1 MKKAPVV
8 SVLLL
13 VVMAFALLPF
23 AFTEAP
29 SIEIMEEAPGYV
41 VEFKGTGL
49 PQDAEAIIEECGGT
63 VTSMLPDLAVIAAMP
78 NGDPVAFEEALAVN
92 DAIQCFDHDYVAELP
107 DTLVVPVN
115 EEQIELENAP
125 SSFSDPYYW
134 LYQWHLWH
142 TIEASPAGAW
152 QITTGD
158 PAVSVAILDTGIDYN
173 HGDIAPN
180 YDFALSKTF
189 VPYEDEMDYDGH
201 GTWCGGLVA
210 AAVNDDPNDW
220 KCIGI
225 GPTLNL
231 VNLKV
236 MDATGSGWFSW
247 VFEAVY
253 YAVAKDIDVIS
264 MSLGGYLPRGVSR
277 SFQSIC
283 NKVFNYAEQ
292 NGIVCVGSAGNQ
304 GWDMDWVHAYYV
316 HIPSQSSG
324 VIAVIGT
331 DIYDGIAHVA
341 WASNYG
347 SSLHGIAAPGG
358 DAAFVEPEWYE
369 PIIPPQYWQ
378 YWYGFCYSTYT
389 WTVTGYRY
397 AWMGG
402 TSMAAPHVAGVAGLI
417 LSVNPRARPSQV
429 RHFLQRFAT
438 DIGDPGYDQYFNYGL
453 LNAYDSVKE
462 ACKFGLPPTTR
473 IHPMGK

>member
-1 MKKAPVV
+1 MKRASVI

-29 SIEIMEEAPGYV
+29 SIETMEEAPGYV
-41 VEFKGTGL
+41 IEFKGNGL

-78 NGDPVAFEEALAVN
+78 NGDPAAFEEALATK
-92 DAIQCFDHDYVAELP
+92 DKIKCFDHDYVAELP
-107 DTLVVPVN
+107 DIPVVLTN
-115 EEQIELENAP
+115 DEQIELENTP

-142 TIEASPAGAW
+142 TIEASPEGAW

-158 PAVSVAILDTGIDYN
+158 PDVSVAILDTGIDYT
-173 HGDIAPN
+173 HPDIAPN
-180 YDFALSKTF
+180 YDFALSTTF

-210 AAVNDDPNDW
+210 AAVNDDPNDA

-253 YAVAKDIDVIS
+253 YAVANDVDVIS

-283 NKVFNYAEQ
+283 NKVFNYATQ

-324 VIAVIGT
+324 VICVIGT
-331 DIYDGIAHVA
+331 DIYDEVCHTA
-341 WASNYG
+341 WGSNYG

-358 DAAFVEPEWYE
+358 DYAFERPDWYP
-369 PIIPPQYWQ
+369 PIPWA
-378 YWYGFCYSTYT
+378 YWYGLCFSTT
-389 WTVTGYRY
+389 STATGYKY
-397 AWMGG
+397 MWAGG

-417 LSVNPRARPSQV
+417 LSVRPDFNPSQV
-429 RHFLQRFAT
+429 RYVLQKGAT
-438 DIGDPGYDQYFNYGL
+438 DIGKPGYDEYFNFGL
-453 LNAYDSVKE
+453 LNAYDSLIK
-462 ACKFGLPPTTR
+462 ATSRGAGG
-473 IHPMGK
+473 IHLRLGEQ